1 MPFPGR
7 LLLIAAGALAA
18 TGRHSVLL
26 IVALAVAAA
35 MIMDAVWYAAGARGS
50 ERILRFYRRLTGSS
64 GTRDDPVLDYFARYG
79 AATIV
84 IGRFFTSVRAVA
96 WPGAASQGVG
106 YLKFFVLDFVAAVAW
121 ASLWVLLGWV
131 VGERWKA
138 AADTAGLWLAAAG
151 VVVLLVSA
159 VPLVSRLR
167 KRRRA
172 RRSPAR
178 HRER

>member
-1 MPFPGR
+1 
-7 LLLIAAGALAA
+7 
-18 TGRHSVLL
+18 L
-26 IVALAVAAA
+26 IVALAAAAA
-35 MIMDAVWYAAGARGS
+35 MIMDTVWYTAGARGS

-106 YLKFFVLDFVAAVAW
+106 YVKFFVLDFVAATAW
-121 ASLWVLLGWV
+121 ASLWVLLGWI
-131 VGERWKA
+131 VGERWQA
-138 AADTAGLWLAAAG
+138 AADTAGLWLAAAS
-151 VVVLLVSA
+151 VVVLAVA
-159 VPLVSRLR
+159 VVPLMSRLR

-178 HRER
+178 RRS